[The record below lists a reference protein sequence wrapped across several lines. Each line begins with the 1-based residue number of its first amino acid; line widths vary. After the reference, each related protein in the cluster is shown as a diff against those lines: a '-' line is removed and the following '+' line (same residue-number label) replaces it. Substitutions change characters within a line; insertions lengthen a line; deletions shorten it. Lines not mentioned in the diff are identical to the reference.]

1 MEKYTN
7 EYPLSAGW
15 KGVVECLASSTER
28 TYQKQKP
35 KNSSSLPQWF
45 WKLLSLCL
53 FLVIV
58 GIFFRQILMRSYLIH
73 PVEGTSMEPALNS
86 GEMVLV
92 SKQTVPHRY
101 SLISFSLEK
110 EQFVKRVIGVPG
122 DAFFIQGTRMVFD
135 LDGTGKFLTTYSL
148 DISETLASEWKT
160 LTTIPEECY
169 FVLGDHL
176 DVSKD
181 SRMFG
186 WVKASD
192 IEGTVLL
199 KN

>member
-1 MEKYTN
+1 
-7 EYPLSAGW
+7 
-15 KGVVECLASSTER
+15 
-28 TYQKQKP
+28 
-35 KNSSSLPQWF
+35 
-45 WKLLSLCL
+45 
-53 FLVIV
+53 
-58 GIFFRQILMRSYLIH
+58 
-73 PVEGTSMEPALNS
+73 MEPALNS
-86 GEMVLV
+86 GETVLV
-92 SKQTVPHRY
+92 SKQTVPKRY

-148 DISETLASEWKT
+148 DIAERQANEWKH
-160 LTTIPEECY
+160 LSAIPEDCY

-176 DVSKD
+176 EVSKD
-181 SRMFG
+181 SRVFG
-186 WVKASD
+186 WVTSSD

>member
-1 MEKYTN
+1 VREIM
-7 EYPLSAGW
+7 
-15 KGVVECLASSTER
+15 ASETTK
-28 TYQKQKP
+28 TYQKRKRKKQ
-35 KNSSSLPQWF
+35 SSEGQWF
-45 WKLLSLCL
+45 WKLLSFCL
-53 FLVIV
+53 FLLIV
-58 GIFFRQILMRSYLIH
+58 GIFFRQTLMQLYRIH
-73 PVEGTSMEPALNS
+73 PIEGTSMEPALNS
-86 GEMVLV
+86 GEIVLV
-92 SKQTVPHRY
+92 SKQTVPQRY

-148 DISETLASEWKT
+148 DIAERQANEWKN
-160 LTTIPEECY
+160 LSAIPEDCY

-176 DVSKD
+176 EVSKD
-181 SRMFG
+181 SRVFG
-186 WVKASD
+186 WVTSSD